1 MNIKLISGPE
11 VNPLVLS
18 VGSARTCYSKTLK
31 QPADVENWDKKID
44 LANDL
49 LTSGHHTTLQHANFT
64 FTFEGVSR
72 LAIWRFFHSH
82 RFYNSDQIS
91 QRYAVIDSKNFY
103 LGNYDSDHKVLDFHE
118 NIVAKYFELTALL
131 EEDFKNSKNKVE
143 VKNANKK
150 AMENAR
156 YILPQSIF
164 ANMYHTINLSVL
176 FRYYASC
183 KAICNAK
190 NEIVDI
196 VNTMVKEVLIKYPD
210 LKTLFDSIDQ
220 LESLPIIDKEVF
232 SEISDFSEIVS
243 FNNNFEI
250 AGDYNFYANPTGVYS
265 LFHTPES
272 NNTFTA
278 KLNLSLSADAQN
290 QRHRTAVGLRPDL
303 NTEFEKI
310 NSFEEFISKQYIP
323 EIFNQNEKALYI
335 FIEAMKL
342 TYEMLSYVNN
352 EYKPYLLPNSFKI
365 IILETN
371 SVADF
376 IHKSK
381 MRLCLTAQEEIRYI
395 TENMVRY
402 LKLKGFNGKLFV
414 PPCVS
419 RFNAGIKPT
428 CSEGSR
434 FCGIREWQKEK
445 YKNL

>member
-1 MNIKLISGPE
+1 MKVNLISGPE
-11 VNPLVLS
+11 ISPLVLS

-31 QPADVENWDKKID
+31 KPVDVENWDKKID

-72 LAIWRFFHSH
+72 LAIWRFFHAH

-91 QRYAVIDSKNFY
+91 QRYAVIDSQNFY
-103 LGNYDSDHKVLDFHE
+103 LGNYTNDSKIIEFHK
-118 NIVAKYFELTALL
+118 NIVNKYFELTSLL
-131 EEDFKNSKNKVE
+131 EEDFKLSKNKVE

-183 KAICNAK
+183 KAICNAS
-190 NEIVDI
+190 NEITDI
-196 VNTMVKEVLIKYPD
+196 VNLMVNEVLTKYPD
-210 LKTLFDSIDQ
+210 LQTLFDNIKQ
-220 LESLPIIDKEVF
+220 LDKLPEFEESYF
-232 SEISDFSEIVS
+232 SDINDFSKIIS
-243 FNNNFEI
+243 FNNNFDI
-250 AGDYNFYANPTGVYS
+250 AGDYDFYSNPTGVYS

-272 NNTFTA
+272 NNTFTT
-278 KLNLSLSADAQN
+278 KINISLSADAQN
-290 QRHRTAVGLRPDL
+290 QRHRTAVGVRPNL
-303 NTEFEKI
+303 NKELKKVGDFNEFLL
-310 NSFEEFISKQYIP
+310 KQYIP
-323 EIFNQNEKALYI
+323 KIFNENKKAKEI

-342 TYEMLSYVNN
+342 TYEMINYVDLD
-352 EYKPYLLPNSFKI
+352 YKPYLLPNSYKI
-365 IILETN
+365 IIIETN
-371 SVADF
+371 SISDF